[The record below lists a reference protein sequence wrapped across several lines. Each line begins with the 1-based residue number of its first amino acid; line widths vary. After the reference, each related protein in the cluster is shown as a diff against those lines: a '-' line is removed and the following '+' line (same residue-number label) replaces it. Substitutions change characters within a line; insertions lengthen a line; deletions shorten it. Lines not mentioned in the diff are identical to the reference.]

1 MERILLVDD
10 DVELCELINEYL
22 TPEGFAVEMRHDGA
36 QGLEAAQHGAYDLL
50 VLDVMLPKMGGFE
63 VLRQLRAGEGAR
75 LPVLMLTARG
85 EEVDRIVGLELG
97 ADDYLPKPFNP
108 RELSARIR
116 AILRRTQI
124 ASAQGASAQ
133 GISAQGVS
141 ATEGAPKDAGAQGN
155 ANQGNANNDAPI
167 PVLHVGDIE
176 MDLGAR
182 RTLRRGER
190 LELTGVEFDLLA
202 MLLRFAGTVV
212 PRDELTRQILGR
224 KALRYDR
231 SIDTH
236 VSNLRK
242 KLGPAPDD
250 SERIT
255 AIRSV
260 GYIYRRPS
268 E

>member
-22 TPEGFAVEMRHDGA
+22 TPEGFVVEMQHDGA
-36 QGLEAAQHGAYDLL
+36 QGLEAARRGACDLL

-85 EEVDRIVGLELG
+85 EEVDRIIGLELG

-116 AILRRTQI
+116 AILRRTQT
-124 ASAQGASAQ
+124 A
-133 GISAQGVS
+133 VS
-141 ATEGAPKDAGAQGN
+141 STHATDAAAAEDAGAASQPD
-155 ANQGNANNDAPI
+155 NDAPI
-167 PVLHVGDIE
+167 PVLRLGDIE

-182 RTLRRGER
+182 RILRNGER
-190 LELTGVEFDLLA
+190 LELTGAEFDLLA

-242 KLGPAPDD
+242 KLGPAQDG

-255 AIRSV
+255 SIRSV